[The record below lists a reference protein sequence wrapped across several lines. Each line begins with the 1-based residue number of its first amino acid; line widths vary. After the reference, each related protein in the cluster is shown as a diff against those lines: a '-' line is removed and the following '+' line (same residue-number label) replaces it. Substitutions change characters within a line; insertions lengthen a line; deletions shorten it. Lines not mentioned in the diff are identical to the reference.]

1 VGTDRWRSTEPLQ
14 TPKRR
19 LGPGSAG
26 PQSEPGSERLPDPRR
41 WSQASAFAVA
51 ARIHRVHPIAPNAD
65 VKGRRASLFLQR
77 PQVDVRLGPRPRRGP
92 PHNCLGDA
100 PSWALRTFAT
110 SLRSNQTGSPVSV
123 SHCSGAAPGMEFARQ
138 PVDDLVEPSR
148 AGGVARSHS
157 SRPRG
162 LRARCSAVI
171 MAAFV
176 HA

>member
-1 VGTDRWRSTEPLQ
+1 VGTDRWRSTEPSQ

-123 SHCSGAAPGMEFARQ
+123 SHCSGAGASGMEFARQ
-138 PVDDLVEPSR
+138 PVDDLVELPGPEELR
-148 AGGVARSHS
+148 GATRRGPEGYERDAR
-157 SRPRG
+157 P
-162 LRARCSAVI
+162 
-171 MAAFV
+171 
-176 HA
+176 